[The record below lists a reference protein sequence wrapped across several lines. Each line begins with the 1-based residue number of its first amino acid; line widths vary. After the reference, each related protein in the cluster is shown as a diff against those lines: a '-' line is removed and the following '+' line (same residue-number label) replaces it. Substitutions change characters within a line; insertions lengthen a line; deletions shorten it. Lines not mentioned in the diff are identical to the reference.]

1 MYKIDWKVCFMVW
14 AKSNSM
20 MAEYHAFVEDDS
32 FMCSENLLH
41 QIDLLLDMPVQ
52 FRGKPFRTGKGKRK
66 KEKGIS
72 SICLTQVTKM

>member
-14 AKSNSM
+14 ALSNSM

-41 QIDLLLDMPVQ
+41 QIDILLDMPVRD
-52 FRGKPFRTGKGKRK
+52 RGKPFRTGKRRRERKRVK
-66 KEKGIS
+66 
-72 SICLTQVTKM
+72 